1 MSNIPIIAIDGL
13 ASSGKSSISKL
24 LSKKLKFYFLDSG
37 ILYRAIGYIHKL
49 ESIDLN
55 SEKGVKDTINNITLS
70 PSKNLQFQV
79 FYKNKDITNFL
90 YSEEIGLQASI
101 VSRYQSVRESLL
113 FLQHSCAQNPGLIAN
128 GRDMGTK
135 VFPNAKLKIYF
146 IADLEIRA
154 NRRHKQLLE
163 SGVSSDLGSI
173 KKMLRDRDNSDK
185 DRIIS
190 PLKAADDAIIID
202 SSNLKPDTVL
212 DKILELYNIAEAC
225 NKWGIIINAI
235 RIWNVV

>member
-1 MSNIPIIAIDGL
+1 MNDVPVIAIDGL
-13 ASSGKSSISKL
+13 ASSGKTSVSKQ

-37 ILYRAIGYIHKL
+37 ILYRSIGYIHKL
-49 ESIDLN
+49 ESLDLN
-55 SEKGVKDTINNITLS
+55 SEKEVKNIINNIELL
-70 PSKNLQFQV
+70 PSKDLQFQV

-101 VSRYQSVRESLL
+101 VSQYKLVRDLLL
-113 FLQHSCAQNPGLIAN
+113 FLQHSCVQNPGLIAN

-146 IADLEIRA
+146 TADLEIRA
-154 NRRHKQLLE
+154 SRRHKQLLE
-163 SGVSSDLGSI
+163 SGINSDLESI
-173 KKMLRDRDNSDK
+173 TNMLKDRDNSDK

-202 SSNLKPDTVL
+202 SSNLKIDTVL
-212 DKILELYNIAEAC
+212 DKILELYKISEA
-225 NKWGIIINAI
+225 
-235 RIWNVV
+235 

>member
-1 MSNIPIIAIDGL
+1 MNDVPVIAIDGL
-13 ASSGKSSISKL
+13 ASSGKTSVSKQ

-37 ILYRAIGYIHKL
+37 ILYRSIGYIHKL
-49 ESIDLN
+49 ESLDLN
-55 SEKGVKDTINNITLS
+55 SEKEVKNIINNIELL
-70 PSKNLQFQV
+70 PSKDLQFQV

-101 VSRYQSVRESLL
+101 VSQYKLVRDLLL
-113 FLQHSCAQNPGLIAN
+113 FLQQSCVQNPGLIAN

-146 IADLEIRA
+146 TADLEIRA
-154 NRRHKQLLE
+154 SRRHKQLLE
-163 SGVSSDLGSI
+163 SGINSDLESI
-173 KKMLRDRDNSDK
+173 TNMLKDRDNSDK

-202 SSNLKPDTVL
+202 SSNLKIDTVL
-212 DKILELYNIAEAC
+212 DKILELYKISEA
-225 NKWGIIINAI
+225 
-235 RIWNVV
+235 

>member
-1 MSNIPIIAIDGL
+1 MNDVPVIAIDGL
-13 ASSGKSSISKL
+13 ASSGKTSVSKQ

-37 ILYRAIGYIHKL
+37 ILYRSIGYIHKL
-49 ESIDLN
+49 ESLDLN
-55 SEKGVKDTINNITLS
+55 SEREVKNIINNIELL
-70 PSKNLQFQV
+70 PSKDLQFQV

-101 VSRYQSVRESLL
+101 VSQYKLVRDLLL
-113 FLQHSCAQNPGLIAN
+113 FLQHSCVQNPGLIAN

-146 IADLEIRA
+146 TADLEIRA
-154 NRRHKQLLE
+154 SRRHKQLLE
-163 SGVSSDLGSI
+163 SGINSDLESI
-173 KKMLRDRDNSDK
+173 TNMLKDRDNSDK

-202 SSNLKPDTVL
+202 SSNLKIDTVL
-212 DKILELYNIAEAC
+212 DKILELYKISEA
-225 NKWGIIINAI
+225 
-235 RIWNVV
+235 